1 MLDALIICLF
11 LAMVLTPAVIA
22 TRNTQGPHPDK

>member
-11 LAMVLTPAVIA
+11 LAMVLAPAAVA
-22 TRNTQGPHPDK
+22 THNTQGTRSDK